1 MVTSE
6 QKEAMVNKAIDDYVE
21 HGTSGSGYAIL
32 RYVNKGWI
40 ASTSPVIQK
49 IIDTYPQNDV
59 NNCHIGFHIL
69 RISFTGLLVYS
80 GK

>member
-1 MVTSE
+1 MITKE
-6 QKEAMVNKAIDDYVE
+6 QKEELVNHAIDTYVE
-21 HGTSGSGYAIL
+21 SGLSGSGYAIL
-32 RYVNKGWI
+32 RYVSKGWI

-49 IIDTYPQNDV
+49 IIDSYPQNDV
-59 NNCHIGFHIL
+59 NGCHMGFQIL